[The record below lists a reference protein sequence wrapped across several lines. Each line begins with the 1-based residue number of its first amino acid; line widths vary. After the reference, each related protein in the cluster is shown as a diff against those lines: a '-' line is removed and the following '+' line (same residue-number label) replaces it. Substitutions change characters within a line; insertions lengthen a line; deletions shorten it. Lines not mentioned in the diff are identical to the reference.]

1 MSKSKTVLVT
11 GVAGYWG
18 AQLADRLVT
27 ETDYHVIGLDAS
39 RPEQG
44 VQGLDYLPIDVRNPA
59 LVDLLRT
66 ESVDAVCHL
75 AFTEALQPNEA
86 AFDLNVMGT
95 TKLLGACAEAGVSK
109 VLLKSS
115 TAVYG
120 ARPSNPAFLTENH
133 PLRGSKR
140 VGTVR
145 DLVQIEAFCNGF
157 SRERPEMAL
166 TVLRFASII
175 GPTADTPVI
184 RYLKDRWAPSLAGFD
199 PLMQFIH
206 EDDVV
211 EALVHAMV
219 SDVPGAFNVAAE
231 DVLPLNKVRGLT
243 GKPRRAVLHPFAYW
257 RQGLPGRR
265 SLGLARHLP
274 LDPDYLRYPWIADL
288 TKMRDE
294 LGFTPRY
301 LAEDALLEFAEQ
313 RRLGQ
318 YLPKSTVLAQSE
330 ERLRAIISHRERG
343 REWRGPVED
352 LAQPGG
358 ETSQQED
365 LVQDPDHEGEG
376 TVPDDG
382 TRSEAGA
389 ESEGVDETAGAMSEG
404 LVENL
409 AQQEGELA
417 PPEAGNGVEQ
427 GGEDE

>member
-18 AQLADRLVT
+18 AQVADRLVT
-27 ETDYHVIGLDAS
+27 ETGYHVIGLDAS

-75 AFTEALQPNEA
+75 AFAEALQPSEA

-109 VLLKSS
+109 VVLKSS

-120 ARPSNPAFLTENH
+120 ARPTNPAFLTEDH

-140 VGTVR
+140 VGTIR
-145 DLVQIEAFCNGF
+145 DWVQVEAFCHGF
-157 SRERPEMAL
+157 CRERPEMAL

-175 GPTADTPVI
+175 GPTADTPLT
-184 RYLKDRWAPSLAGFD
+184 RYLKDRWAPSLMGFD

-219 SDVPGAFNVAAE
+219 YDVPGAFNVAAG

-257 RQGLPGRR
+257 SQGLPGRR
-265 SLGLARHLP
+265 SLGWAQHLP
-274 LDPDYLRYPWIADL
+274 LDPDYLRYPLIADL

-294 LGFTPRY
+294 LGFAPRY
-301 LAEDALLEFAEQ
+301 LAEEALLEFAEQ
-313 RRLGQ
+313 RRLRQ
-318 YLPKSTVLAQSE
+318 HLPKAAILAQSE
-330 ERLRAIISHRERG
+330 ERLRAIIAHRERG
-343 REWRGPVED
+343 REWRDSVGD
-352 LAQPGG
+352 LAPQGV
-358 ETSQQED
+358 EAA
-365 LVQDPDHEGEG
+365 
-376 TVPDDG
+376 PDDG
-382 TRSEAGA
+382 APSETGPASHEAGGA
-389 ESEGVDETAGAMSEG
+389 GSLGEGS
-404 LVENL
+404 VEDP
-409 AQQEGELA
+409 AHQEGELA
-417 PPEAGNGVEQ
+417 QQEAGDEAER